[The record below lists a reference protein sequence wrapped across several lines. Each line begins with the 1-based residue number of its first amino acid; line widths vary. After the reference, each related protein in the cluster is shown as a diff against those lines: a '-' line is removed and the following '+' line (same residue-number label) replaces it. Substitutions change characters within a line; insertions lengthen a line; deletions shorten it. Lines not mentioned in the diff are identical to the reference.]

1 MMRLSDEELHLY
13 TEECNSRADELIG
26 FAMEMFGPM
35 TSVWEYDGVIFL
47 DHPPHLHYRPD
58 RGTVQIALSYKAIND
73 DVQRDFQLAHEVCH
87 LLYPSVSLGNPSEPA
102 TNVINEGISTY
113 FSVLV
118 VDAVYGEVMSNSV
131 LESLVN
137 HTPRYLFALKQV
149 MELLH
154 ADRDAVKKAR
164 EVQSMVNEITE
175 GELRALGLS
184 LPEETYSALT
194 EAF

>member
-1 MMRLSDEELHLY
+1 MMRFSDEELHLY

-35 TSVWEYDGVIFL
+35 TSDWVYDGVIFL
-47 DHPPHLHYRPD
+47 EHPPHLHYWPES
-58 RGTVQIALSYKAIND
+58 GTVQVALSHKAIND
-73 DVQRDFQLAHEVCH
+73 DAQRDFQLAHEVCH
-87 LLYPSVSLGNPSEPA
+87 LLYPSVSLENPSEPA

-118 VDAVYGEVMSNSV
+118 VDAAYGEDISNAV

-137 HTPRYLFALKQV
+137 HSPRYLFALKQV
-149 MELLH
+149 MALLR
-154 ADRDAVKKAR
+154 ADRDAVKKVR
-164 EVQSMVNEITE
+164 EAQPMVNEITE
-175 GELRALGLS
+175 GELRSLGLS